1 MNWTCEQVVTWCKSF
16 MNDDGII
23 SLFEACEATVI
34 LVFFN
39 LGFSVKARYKIAN
52 RSESKF
58 RITCDLSL
66 SCGISYNTY
75 AGYKSH
81 IYRHHFDQLRVSN
94 NKSDASEPSF
104 VNYISPCDAN
114 NDDDIDHPVDE
125 TDDFISTNEDED
137 RIDPINLFDSISDQ
151 NIDSISILDIK
162 KTFALFMLQ
171 LREEFLLPKNVISS
185 ISTYIVTLV
194 NSLHSLFEQKV
205 MLSHSD
211 GIGNILS
218 SKSTSN
224 STTAYLDI
232 DTIKNTINEV
242 CCAVETVTR
251 NEYQFQQFCEEYF
264 SYRSPKQIIL
274 SNPGEA
280 TEVAYF
286 IPFDETIK
294 SILHNNYVVDQ
305 IFDNMKQQREKVFAD
320 DDLMFSFRDGEYGSR
335 IDDDSLLV
343 QLYIDDIGITNPIG
357 AKKDMHKMS
366 MIYFTLED
374 VPDQHRSQLEHIHLV
389 GICTIADNLA
399 AHQIGG
405 FQSSFSTGYVCRR
418 CFMKHCDLHLP
429 MTQIRP
435 DTRTSAYHDDLV
447 KRITSNLNQTS
458 IMGVVGKSPLYDLD
472 GFHPTMSLPADL
484 MHDYLEGVCP
494 RVIISLLKEA
504 SALKLIAY
512 FRIQERMEQFVYGH
526 FDSRDKPPPIL
537 VKHLQN
543 DKIAASASQKWCLF
557 RLFPLIFAD
566 IVDKLP
572 SFIVYKQLREI
583 VDLVFSVPFRKI
595 WLPTLR
601 DLSFAFQYSMIKHFP
616 RQVVP
621 KVHFCT
627 EYDQVINDYGP
638 AIKQWSMRY
647 ESYHY
652 YFKKVALRSNNY
664 KNTPKMLATR
674 YRLKQ
679 AFSSFRMTQL
689 NHSDQAIRIQ
699 KVKNNLFSNEM
710 KYAIIN
716 HFGNID
722 LSKDLVQCQKF
733 RHENVEYCRF
743 GIYII
748 SLMNFT
754 EAPEFVQVMN
764 VIKLTHKWWLL
775 VDVLTTA
782 GYDDKLCAWE
792 IKSMD
797 KFRILDPNSMKYYLK
812 GLDVYEIDNSTF
824 VTFTARLTSY

>member
-1 MNWTCEQVVTWCKSF
+1 MSFHCELF
-16 MNDDGII
+16 FEDD
-23 SLFEACEATVI
+23 
-34 LVFFN
+34 
-39 LGFSVKARYKIAN
+39 VKAKRFFEPIIKNLNYLQRNGLVINN
-52 RSESKF
+52 RTIKF
-58 RITCDLSL
+58 
-66 SCGISYNTY
+66 
-75 AGYKSH
+75 
-81 IYRHHFDQLRVSN
+81 
-94 NKSDASEPSF
+94 SF
-104 VNYISPCDAN
+104 S
-114 NDDDIDHPVDE
+114 
-125 TDDFISTNEDED
+125 
-137 RIDPINLFDSISDQ
+137 
-151 NIDSISILDIK
+151 
-162 KTFALFMLQ
+162 
-171 LREEFLLPKNVISS
+171 
-185 ISTYIVTLV
+185 TLV
-194 NSLHSLFEQKV
+194 ADNLAAHQ
-205 MLSHSD
+205 
-211 GIGNILS
+211 IGGFQS
-218 SKSTSN
+218 SFST
-224 STTAYLDI
+224 
-232 DTIKNTINEV
+232 V
-242 CCAVETVTR
+242 
-251 NEYQFQQFCEEYF
+251 
-264 SYRSPKQIIL
+264 
-274 SNPGEA
+274 
-280 TEVAYF
+280 
-286 IPFDETIK
+286 
-294 SILHNNYVVDQ
+294 
-305 IFDNMKQQREKVFAD
+305 
-320 DDLMFSFRDGEYGSR
+320 
-335 IDDDSLLV
+335 
-343 QLYIDDIGITNPIG
+343 
-357 AKKDMHKMS
+357 
-366 MIYFTLED
+366 
-374 VPDQHRSQLEHIHLV
+374 
-389 GICTIADNLA
+389 ADNLA

-418 CFMKHCDLHLP
+418 CFLKHADLHLP
-429 MTQIRP
+429 MIHIRP
-435 DTRTSAYHDDLV
+435 DTRTSTYHDDLV
-447 KRITSNLNQTS
+447 RRITSNLNGTS
-458 IMGVVGKSPLYDLD
+458 IMGVVGKSLLSDLD

-504 SALKLIAY
+504 SALRLITY
-512 FRIQERMEQFVYGH
+512 FRIQERMEQFAYGH

-583 VDLVFSVPFRKI
+583 VDIVFSVPFRKA

-652 YFKKVALRSNNY
+652 YFKKIALRSNNY
-664 KNTPKMLATR
+664 KNTPKSLATR

-679 AFSSFRMTQL
+679 AFSNFRMTQL

-710 KYAIIN
+710 KYVIIN

-722 LSKDLVQCQKF
+722 MSKDLVQCQKF

-748 SLMNFT
+748 SLANLT
-754 EAPEFVQVMN
+754 EAPEFVQVIN

-775 VDVLTTA
+775 VDVLTTV

-792 IKSMD
+792 IRSMD
-797 KFRILDPNSMKYYLK
+797 QFRILDPYSMKYYLK